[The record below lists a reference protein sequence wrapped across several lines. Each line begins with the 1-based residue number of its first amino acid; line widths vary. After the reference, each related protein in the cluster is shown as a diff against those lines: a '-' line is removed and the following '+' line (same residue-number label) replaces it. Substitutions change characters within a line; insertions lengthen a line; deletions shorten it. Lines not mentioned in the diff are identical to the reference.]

1 MGNIPTKTS
10 WIRRLSVL
18 FNLFLF
24 ILLVLTYLNAFLSP
38 KIFWVIGFLSLAFP
52 YLYLLNFLAFI
63 YWLVRWKSW
72 VFLSGIA
79 LLVGIPFVL
88 RTFSFGFSVGDGKA
102 SYQMI
107 KVMSYNVRIF
117 DLYEWDKK
125 GDNERNI
132 MKLIQKENPDIICF
146 QEYYNTSS
154 DIQPSYHTMLELTK
168 VLGYPYHYFQ
178 ITTKLRKTDEWG
190 IAIFSK
196 FPIVDSGQIDLGKT
210 HNSASFA
217 DVLIHNKR
225 YRVFNMHLQSIK
237 LAEREYAFL
246 DNVKMENERDFSASK
261 NILRKIKR
269 AFLRRSG
276 QADKVA
282 AAIAASPYAV
292 IVCGDMNDTPASY
305 TYTAIGNNLT
315 DVFLQS
321 GFGFG
326 KSYTGLVPTLR
337 IDYMFVS
344 PKIKSCSTYLV
355 KQPFS
360 DHYPL
365 ISILDLN

>member
-1 MGNIPTKTS
+1 MPNSPTKTS
-10 WIRRLSVL
+10 WIRRLSVF
-18 FNLFLF
+18 FNLILF
-24 ILLVLTYLNAFLSP
+24 VLLVLTYLNAFLSP

-52 YLYLLNFLAFI
+52 YLYLLNFLALI
-63 YWLVRWKSW
+63 YWVIRWKYW
-72 VFLSGIA
+72 AYLSGIA
-79 LLVGIPFVL
+79 LLIGIPFVI
-88 RTFSFGFSVGDGKA
+88 RTFSFGFSIGDGKEN
-102 SYQMI
+102 YNYL
-107 KVMSYNVRIF
+107 KVMTYNVRIF

-132 MKLIQKENPDIICF
+132 MRLIKKENPDIICF

-154 DIQPSYHTMLELTK
+154 RSQPDYHTTLELTK
-168 VLGYPYHYFQ
+168 SLGYSYHYFQ
-178 ITTKLRKTDEWG
+178 ITTKLRKSDEWG

-196 FPIVDSGQIDLGKT
+196 YPIVDSGQINLGKT
-210 HNSASFA
+210 HNSASYA
-217 DVLIHNKR
+217 DVCIKNKR

-246 DNVKMENERDFSASK
+246 DNVKMKNQKDLSATT

-269 AFLRRSG
+269 AFLRRSS

-282 AAIAASPYAV
+282 AAIAASPYEV

-315 DVFLQS
+315 DVFLQA

-365 ISILDLN
+365 VSVLDLN